1 MFHVR
6 RRPADSQQRRRK
18 KKPSG
23 LSNGSHSSISG
34 TEREGPCLIEVTH
47 SGDGGRRVKLTSEP
61 LEVSTIAPTTTGIGL
76 HTGGSAPLRP
86 KNPYASHMET
96 HVWWISKQN
105 KWSYR
110 LPPNTSAAPM
120 FDSAT
125 TRVVFHALFFHA
137 S

>member
-23 LSNGSHSSISG
+23 LSNGSNSLSG

-61 LEVSTIAPTTTGIGL
+61 LEVSEYLKELTG
-76 HTGGSAPLRP
+76 
-86 KNPYASHMET
+86 
-96 HVWWISKQN
+96 
-105 KWSYR
+105 
-110 LPPNTSAAPM
+110 
-120 FDSAT
+120 
-125 TRVVFHALFFHA
+125 
-137 S
+137 